1 MKKSLFTVFF
11 ALLMAGS
18 AMSQISIRPQV
29 GINVPS
35 VTSDDIKGNLGFQFG
50 ADLQIGESF
59 YVQPGVNFQTGK
71 LTLEG
76 AGDMKLSR
84 INIPVMVGF
93 AFGEA
98 EDASFG
104 VRVFAGPNIALHV
117 SEDLDELSVSDITG
131 DNFKSTIFSGQV
143 GAGLDISILF
153 IDVAYQFGLSNYIED
168 SARVEDSKKH
178 MFLANAGVR
187 IGF

>member
-1 MKKSLFTVFF
+1 MKQSFFTLLF
-11 ALLMAGS
+11 ALLMAAS
-18 AMSQISIRPQV
+18 ATSQISLRPQV
-29 GINVPS
+29 GVNVPS

-76 AGDMKLSR
+76 AGDMNLSR

-93 AFGEA
+93 ALGEA

-104 VRVFAGPNIALHV
+104 FRVFAGPNLAFHAD
-117 SEDLDELSVSDITG
+117 ENLDDLSVSDITG
-131 DNFKSTIFSGQV
+131 DNFKSAVFSGQV
-143 GAGLDISILF
+143 GAGLDISVLF
-153 IDVAYQFGLSNYIED
+153 IDVAYQFGLSNYIEGTN
-168 SARVEDSKKH
+168 RVEDSKKH
-178 MFLANAGVR
+178 MFLANAGIR